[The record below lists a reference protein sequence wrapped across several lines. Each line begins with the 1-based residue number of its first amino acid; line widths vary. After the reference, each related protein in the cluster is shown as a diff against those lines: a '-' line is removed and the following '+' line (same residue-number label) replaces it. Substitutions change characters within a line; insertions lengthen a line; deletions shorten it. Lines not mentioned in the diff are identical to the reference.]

1 MNTTGIFYAPKGG
14 STEKIA
20 KKIHQHMPSA
30 ALKSVPE
37 ASVDDMM
44 HYDNLILGIATIGKE
59 TWNQEIKKSGW
70 DLVMPHID
78 KADFTG
84 KKVAIFG
91 LGDSVTYDLHFVDAV
106 GILGEKLRERG
117 AELIG
122 FTDTKDYN
130 FRESKAIEGDQ
141 FMGLP
146 IDEDFEEEKTDER
159 IDQWV
164 KDLTKKMS

>member
-20 KKIHQHMPSA
+20 KKIHQHLPSA

-37 ASVDDMM
+37 ASVNDMM

-84 KKVAIFG
+84 KKVAIFWSWR
-91 LGDSVTYDLHFVDAV
+91 LCN
-106 GILGEKLRERG
+106 LRLALCRCSW
-117 AELIG
+117 
-122 FTDTKDYN
+122 Y
-130 FRESKAIEGDQ
+130 FR
-141 FMGLP
+141 
-146 IDEDFEEEKTDER
+146 
-159 IDQWV
+159 
-164 KDLTKKMS
+164 